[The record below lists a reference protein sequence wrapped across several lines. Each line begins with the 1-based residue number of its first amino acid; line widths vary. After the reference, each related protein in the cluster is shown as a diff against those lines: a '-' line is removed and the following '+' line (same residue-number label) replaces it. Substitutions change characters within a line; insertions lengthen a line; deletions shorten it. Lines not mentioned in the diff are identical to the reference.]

1 MVRATIMA
9 SAATA
14 SMCNQEVS
22 IPKRY
27 VKETVSTPPTIRT
40 AHSIGGRPSRT
51 SRRQSARPSS
61 SSSSCESPLAHQ
73 GPLLLDHDPGV
84 EDDDLLDLT
93 PLRLRETRGE
103 LVELFYVGGLTL
115 RHLLGRVE
123 LLLHEQEREPERNA
137 EQH

>member
-1 MVRATIMA
+1 MA

-14 SMCNQEVS
+14 SMCNQEAS

-27 VKETVSTPPTIRT
+27 VKETVSTPPYDQDGPQYRGKTLPNLEK
-40 AHSIGGRPSRT
+40 AERPTLVKLVQLR
-51 SRRQSARPSS
+51 
-61 SSSSCESPLAHQ
+61 EPLAHQ

-103 LVELFYVGGLTL
+103 LVELFYVDGSLSAIFSAASNCCYTSKSENPS
-115 RHLLGRVE
+115 VT
-123 LLLHEQEREPERNA
+123 PNST
-137 EQH
+137 